1 MDNKKQNEPPPP
13 KDFYN
18 FLIYKL
24 DIMFDSEPNNENYKR
39 LKDFVFDRVYL
50 KKAIMT
56 IPYNVSR
63 TNMMKYIIGNLSE
76 VKRDKDGVVWY
87 SKLNTNKTLISNK
100 DISVLVGCIY
110 YIINKDFEK
119 EIDEIS

>member
-1 MDNKKQNEPPPP
+1 
-13 KDFYN
+13 
-18 FLIYKL
+18 
-24 DIMFDSEPNNENYKR
+24 MFDSEPNNENYKR